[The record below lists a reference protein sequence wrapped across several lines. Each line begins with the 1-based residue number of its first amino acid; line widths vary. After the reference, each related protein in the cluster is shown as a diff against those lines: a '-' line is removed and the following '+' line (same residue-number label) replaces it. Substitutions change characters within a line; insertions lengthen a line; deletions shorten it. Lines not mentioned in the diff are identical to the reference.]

1 MKHEEVKTSN
11 GALAHSSTSAKIE
24 WEPEQNGKAFC

>member
-11 GALAHSSTSAKIE
+11 SALAHSSTNGKIE